1 MVKNILLVYMT
12 RKQPSVFG
20 FLFLLASLTFLYII
34 IISPFAT
41 GAYYALKDDKYQEFS
56 DNIIRNIKRKLKFF

>member
-20 FLFLLASLTFLYII
+20 SFLLASLTFLYII

-41 GAYYALKDDKYQEFS
+41 GAYYAF
-56 DNIIRNIKRKLKFF
+56 KR